1 MDNDRT
7 VVSAKYINLLH
18 LVIHFE
24 GEEADT
30 AAQVV
35 DIDMVGNMGST
46 PAASTVYFY
55 IGSFVGILRFGE
67 TAHNQPQPSRQEG
80 GN

>member
-1 MDNDRT
+1 MGGCP
-7 VVSAKYINLLH
+7 ALPYILTLLH
-18 LVIHFE
+18 SLLHFE

-46 PAASTVYFY
+46 PAASTK
-55 IGSFVGILRFGE
+55 SLDL
-67 TAHNQPQPSRQEG
+67 
-80 GN
+80 